1 MMFYST
7 LAAEL
12 LLGIGLIVSILSP
25 AHRVWPTPGWQSPQ
39 FWFVWVLILFV
50 FASLGGLALSSWNT
64 FVSPAWLRYMVGF
77 PLFAGGLVLAFSG
90 VGRLGAYNS
99 AGLKGKLTTTG
110 LYRYS
115 RNPQYLG
122 DAASLVGLVLFSG
135 ATPVILPGLFGAL
148 LFVLW
153 PFTEEPWLRERFGA
167 DYEHYCKQVPRF
179 FSIKTFYEGH

>member
-1 MMFYST
+1 MILFYLT

-12 LLGIGLIVSILSP
+12 ALGISLVVSVISP
-25 AHRVWPTPGWQSPQ
+25 VYRVWPTPGWKSPQ

-50 FASLGGLALSSWNT
+50 FVALGVLALTDWNSSI
-64 FVSPAWLRYMVGF
+64 VPDWLRYVVGA
-77 PLFAGGLVLAFSG
+77 PLFAGGLLLAFSG
-90 VGRLGAYNS
+90 VGQLGASNS
-99 AGLKGKLTTTG
+99 VGLKGELTTTG

-122 DAASLVGLVLFSG
+122 DAVMLVGLVLFSN
-135 ATPVILPGLFGAL
+135 ATLVVLPGLFGAL

-167 DYEHYCKQVPRF
+167 AYDRYCQRVPRF
-179 FSIKTFYEGH
+179 F